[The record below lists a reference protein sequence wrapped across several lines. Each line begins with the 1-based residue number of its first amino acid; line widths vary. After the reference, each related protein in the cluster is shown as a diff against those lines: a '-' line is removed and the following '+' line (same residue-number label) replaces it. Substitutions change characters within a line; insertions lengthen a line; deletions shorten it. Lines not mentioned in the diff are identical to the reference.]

1 MLKLYNNTNDEI
13 KKYLPR
19 TSGINKQ
26 NLQKKIN
33 LIKEELNKRGEK
45 PTTPT
50 LFPGVGQTLGD
61 GLPTFSSI
69 RKNVIRNIIKIMK
82 QNKVVRQANIQD
94 KLIKTFDECIRRT
107 HILKQCE
114 VALTLIGK
122 SILMDNP
129 ELNISSSKQ
138 QKGGTIDDIAD
149 KIKTMKEN
157 EYQKT
162 KGSIET
168 NVGFD
173 DTHPFTLLESMIN
186 YNDILNNL
194 NRFFIAQYDD
204 EMLPKEKM
212 NQNEELNMIT
222 TIIQEIQQNKE
233 QLDNAYAIQEKALN
247 QIFENEQ
254 LKYPET
260 YEDNIDINNK
270 EDIEKIIKILNEEP
284 PLRISTRTTKG
295 IREITNVDEKGNYV
309 QIPTPGNK

>member
-1 MLKLYNNTNDEI
+1 MTMDSSQIIFKSTALSLSLFIALGASHSFAE
-13 KKYLPR
+13 
-19 TSGINKQ
+19 SS
-26 NLQKKIN
+26 
-33 LIKEELNKRGEK
+33 EEG
-45 PTTPT
+45 T
-50 LFPGVGQTLGD
+50 
-61 GLPTFSSI
+61 
-69 RKNVIRNIIKIMK
+69 NVIEE
-82 QNKVVRQANIQD
+82 VVVTATKRQANIQD

-194 NRFFIAQYDD
+194 NRFFIAQYDGIT
-204 EMLPKEKM
+204 LTPKSS
-212 NQNEELNMIT
+212 I
-222 TIIQEIQQNKE
+222 
-233 QLDNAYAIQEKALN
+233 
-247 QIFENEQ
+247 
-254 LKYPET
+254 
-260 YEDNIDINNK
+260 
-270 EDIEKIIKILNEEP
+270 
-284 PLRISTRTTKG
+284 
-295 IREITNVDEKGNYV
+295 
-309 QIPTPGNK
+309 